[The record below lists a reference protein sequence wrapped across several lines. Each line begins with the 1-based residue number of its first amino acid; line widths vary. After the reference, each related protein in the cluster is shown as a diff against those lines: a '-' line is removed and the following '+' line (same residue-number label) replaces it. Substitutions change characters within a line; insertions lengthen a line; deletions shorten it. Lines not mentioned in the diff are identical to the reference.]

1 MRATVISLNDLGPG
15 DIGAWADLYARTA
28 EPNPYFAPHFVLAAA
43 RGLDRTDVGLLVAR
57 TGRDWAGC
65 LPVVRARTWRRVP
78 LPSLTTWLHGYCL
91 LGTPLL
97 DGGGLAA
104 AAAALVH
111 GARRDRHATFVA
123 LEWLGADGPVGE
135 AFAHVLSGRRDER
148 PHVSE
153 RFERATLHRRAEN
166 DYLDG
171 RLSSK
176 KRKELRR
183 QRRALERD
191 LGGEV
196 VVRDR
201 AGEPDAVEAFLR
213 LEASGWKGR
222 EGTAMGV
229 IPGHDRFFRD
239 VCASFAVDGR
249 LELLS
254 MEIEGRELAM
264 QCNLLTDEAL
274 FCFKVAYDEEL
285 SRYSVGVQLEL
296 EAIDAFHEHKDLMWM
311 DSCAAPD
318 NELINMLWADRRP
331 LETVVLPAGARLR
344 RAARPAVVAF
354 DAARKLSRS
363 LR

>member
-1 MRATVISLNDLGPG
+1 MRASVTPLS
-15 DIGAWADLYARTA
+15 DITPAELASWADLYARAA

-43 RGLDRTDVGLLVAR
+43 RGLGRSDVGLLVAR
-57 TGRDWAGC
+57 SGSEWVGC
-65 LPVVRARTWRRVP
+65 LPIVRARTWRRVP
-78 LPSLTTWLHGYCL
+78 LPSLTTWLHDYCL

-97 DGGGLAA
+97 DGGDLAESA
-104 AAAALVH
+104 GALVA

-123 LEWLGADGPVGE
+123 LEWLGADGPVGD
-135 AFAHVLSGRRDER
+135 AFAEVLTGRRDER

-153 RFERATLHRRAEN
+153 RFERATLQRRPEN

-176 KRKELRR
+176 RRKELRR
-183 QRRALERD
+183 QRRALERE

-196 VVRDR
+196 VVHDR
-201 AGEPDAVEAFLR
+201 AGEEAAVEAFLR

-222 EGTAMGV
+222 EGTAMGT

-239 VCASFAVDGR
+239 VCASFAVDGH

-254 MEIEGRELAM
+254 MEVEGREVAM
-264 QCNLLTDEAL
+264 QCNLLTDDAL

-285 SRYSVGVQLEL
+285 SRFSTGVQLEL
-296 EAIDAFHEHKDLMWM
+296 EAIDLFHARKDLMWM

-318 NELINMLWADRRP
+318 NELINGLWPDRRP
-331 LETVVLPAGARLR
+331 LETLVLPAGARLR
-344 RAARPAVVAF
+344 RAARPAIAAF
-354 DAARKLSRS
+354 DAARKLTRAV
-363 LR
+363 R